1 MNTPVKMES
10 FSEEVDKSV
19 MEFWKYCQKSRLV
32 FNLGIRLTV
41 IQEQVDT
48 DEVNGNKSWVC
59 IVFPRKSFCC
69 CYHTQHSSEIA
80 ICLKYN
86 WCLMISKV
94 VICMFRQNIRVHF
107 YVFTSK
113 LHNLLTR
120 LWHKQQGHTYVK
132 VGWVWLMVIIS
143 L

>member
-69 CYHTQHSSEIA
+69 CYHAQHSSEIA
-80 ICLKYN
+80 ICLKHN

-120 LWHKQQGHTYVK
+120 LWNKQQGHTYVK
-132 VGWVWLMVIIS
+132 VRWVWLMVIIS

>member
-48 DEVNGNKSWVC
+48 DEVNGNKS
-59 IVFPRKSFCC
+59 
-69 CYHTQHSSEIA
+69 
-80 ICLKYN
+80 
-86 WCLMISKV
+86 
-94 VICMFRQNIRVHF
+94 
-107 YVFTSK
+107 
-113 LHNLLTR
+113 
-120 LWHKQQGHTYVK
+120 
-132 VGWVWLMVIIS
+132 
-143 L
+143 